1 MYGDLRALDFAGA
14 DIILPC
20 GWTPGY
26 SIPFFSPASILR
38 HLGPPRV
45 QAAAPRTHTPAQ
57 QSTVTRQPKR
67 WAARAKT

>member
-26 SIPFFSPASILR
+26 SIPFFSPAITARLR
-38 HLGPPRV
+38 
-45 QAAAPRTHTPAQ
+45 AAP
-57 QSTVTRQPKR
+57 
-67 WAARAKT
+67 ARE